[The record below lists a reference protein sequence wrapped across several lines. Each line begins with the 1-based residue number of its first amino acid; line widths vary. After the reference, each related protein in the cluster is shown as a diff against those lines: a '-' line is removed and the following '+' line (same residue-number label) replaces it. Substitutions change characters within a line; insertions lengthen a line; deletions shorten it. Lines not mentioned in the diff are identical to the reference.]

1 MRESSA
7 DSSSFPFAL
16 CATCSKTVLTYVA
29 FDAAGQEQRACVHCD
44 HAVEG
49 ALRWVMAD
57 ELETLG
63 YDFGAPPSRG
73 CSGGCAGC
81 SMSRH

>member
-1 MRESSA
+1 MRDSSA
-7 DSSSFPFAL
+7 ESSSFPLAS
-16 CATCSKTVLTYVA
+16 CVKCGETVLTYVA

-44 HAVEG
+44 HVVEG
-49 ALRWVMAD
+49 VRWVMAD
-57 ELETLG
+57 ELGTLG

-73 CSGGCAGC
+73 GCSGGCSGC

>member
-1 MRESSA
+1 MRELA
-7 DSSSFPFAL
+7 VNTSSFPLAS
-16 CATCSKTVLTYVA
+16 CAACGKTVLTYVA

-44 HAVEG
+44 RAVEG
-49 ALRWVMAD
+49 TLRWVMAD

-73 CSGGCAGC
+73 CGSGCSGC

>member
-7 DSSSFPFAL
+7 ESASFPSAS
-16 CATCSKTVLTYVA
+16 CPTCGKTVLTYVA
-29 FDAAGQEQRACVHCD
+29 LDAAGHEQRACVHCD
-44 HAVEG
+44 HAVG

-73 CSGGCAGC
+73 CSGGCSGC